1 MEQPASRKSAAEVGA
16 DLRKPAAEEDKAL
29 SPKTV
34 LVLDEASR
42 DGRRKYAGNF
52 PFTVPNMGHRVDV
65 GRLRTQFL
73 QEVANVEGE
82 AQSISEALAYLN
94 VTLDHDGCPQWWRD
108 CKLGIELYDYPPLLS
123 LYAQARAYEATFLGA
138 TIKPVDDES
147 PDAGGSPTDGGGD
160 VEPDVQSSP
169 ERSQTLAS
177 FGPGSHGTPRTV
189 PGSQESGSG

>member
-1 MEQPASRKSAAEVGA
+1 MEQPASRKSAAQVGA
-16 DLRKPAAEEDKAL
+16 ELREPPAEDDKPL

-34 LVLDEASR
+34 LVLDQQSR

-82 AQSISEALAYLN
+82 AQSVAEALAYLN
-94 VTLDHDGCPQWWRD
+94 ITLDHDTCPQWWRD
-108 CKLGIELYDYPPLLS
+108 SKLGIELYDYSPLLS

-138 TIKPVDDES
+138 PAEPVDDEN
-147 PDAGGSPTDGGGD
+147 PDAGGPGVDGGGD
-160 VEPDVQSSP
+160 VEPNVQPAP

-177 FGPGSHGTPRTV
+177 FGSGSHGTPGIV
-189 PGSQESGSG
+189 SGSEGTGS